1 MRLFRLKAKEQ
12 NNPINC
18 LLLIMVKVYHGN
30 VIYRTKMC
38 FSSHSASKL
47 YQSLSVKWL

>member
-18 LLLIMVKVYHGN
+18 LLLIMVKDYHGN

-47 YQSLSVKWL
+47 YQCLSVKWL